1 MDYEKYMQIA
11 IGQAELAL
19 KAGDFPVGCVIV
31 YDGDVVATGVRKN
44 SASGVLNEIDHAEI
58 LALKEFANNK
68 KAVNKDQS
76 VLFCTLEPCLMCY
89 AAIMLSGIRRVVYA
103 YEDVM
108 GGGTA
113 CDLSTLTPL
122 YSNLKMNITP
132 DVLRK
137 KSLALFVKFFKN
149 PSNKY
154 WKNSLLEKHTLSV
167 SGKNDG

>member
-11 IGQAELAL
+11 IGQAEFAL

-31 YDGDVVATGVRKN
+31 YEGDVVATGVRKN
-44 SASGVLNEIDHAEI
+44 SAGGTLNEIDHAEI
-58 LALKEFANNK
+58 LALKEFAGNK
-68 KAVNKDQS
+68 KVVNKDQA

-89 AAIMLSGIRRVVYA
+89 AAIILSGIRKIVYA
-103 YEDVM
+103 YEDTM

-122 YSNLKMNITP
+122 YSNLEMTITP
-132 DVLRK
+132 EVLRE

-149 PSNKY
+149 PGNKY
-154 WKNSLLEKHTLSV
+154 WKNSLLEKYTLSV
-167 SGKNDG
+167 SGGNDG